1 MKSHKFVD
9 KVKIRVKAG
18 DGGNG
23 CASFRREKFLPK
35 GGPDGGDGGRG
46 GHVILRGDKNENSL
60 IRLHYNPDRRA
71 EKGGHGKGKKLHG
84 RNGSD
89 LVAKIPCGTEVWDK
103 ESGEFL
109 GDIVEHGQRILVAR
123 GGSGGKGNSRFK
135 TSTNRA
141 PREFTPG
148 EPGEEHRLQL
158 ILKLVADV
166 GLVGL
171 PNAGKSS
178 LLARISHAHP
188 KVASYP
194 FTTLNPVVGTL
205 VFEDYSRIT
214 VADVP
219 GIIKGAHHGVGL
231 GHDFLRHIE
240 RSRFLIF
247 VIDMSG
253 ADGRNPTEDYRVV
266 REELKRHKPELAQ
279 RPSLVVANKMD
290 LSESEERIPS
300 FRKNTGIAPLEVS
313 AATGTGIDLLRK
325 SIYDMI
331 NPHIS

>member
-109 GDIVEHGQRILVAR
+109 GDIVEHGQSILVAR

-148 EPGEEHRLQL
+148 EPGEEHNLQL

-188 KVASYP
+188 KVAPYP

-205 VFEDYSRIT
+205 IFEDYSRIT

-219 GIIKGAHHGVGL
+219 GIIKGAHQGVGL

-253 ADGRNPTEDYRVV
+253 TDGRNPTEDYRVI

-279 RPSLVVANKMD
+279 RPSLAVANKMD
-290 LSESEERIPS
+290 LSGSEERITS
-300 FRKNTGIAPLEVS
+300 FRKNTGISPIEVS
-313 AATGTGIDLLRK
+313 AATGAGIDLLRE
-325 SIYDMI
+325 SIYSMI
-331 NPHIS
+331 NAP